1 MRWTFEEIDRIVSRI
16 QTSQTIPCG
25 KLIWK
30 IPHLRFTWPTQGAWE
45 SGPWNLHSGIM
56 VMKWKPLLAKKSL
69 KCTAWFCSC
78 LTYFSRPK
86 CILTSASSIEK
97 YGECILRWKKTQSDS
112 FIMSGIFLAKISCS
126 AIIQWTP
133 MSLRD
138 YMVGI
143 FLPRLMVPRKSMVG
157 TE

>member
-30 IPHLRFTWPTQGAWE
+30 NSSSEIHLANSRSVRIRTME
-45 SGPWNLHSGIM
+45 SSFWNHGHE
-56 VMKWKPLLAKKSL
+56 MKASSCQKSL

-112 FIMSGIFLAKISCS
+112 FIMSGIFLAKTSCS